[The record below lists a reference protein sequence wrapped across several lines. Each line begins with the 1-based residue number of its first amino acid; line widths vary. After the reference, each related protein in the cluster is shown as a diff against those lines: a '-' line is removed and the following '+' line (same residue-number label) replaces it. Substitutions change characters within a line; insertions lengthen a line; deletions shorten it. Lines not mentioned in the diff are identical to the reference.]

1 MFDQPLDAEHVF
13 EHDEPMGRTGVRRR
27 RRVAVAIS
35 SVALAMLLSA
45 PVAAALGRQQP
56 AERAGVRPAGP
67 SEQIYVVRPG
77 DTVWTIAERVAA
89 GEDPRPWVDAIAV
102 RNGIQAG
109 SLVPGQSLILPRV
122 A

>member
-13 EHDEPMGRTGVRRR
+13 EQDGSMGRTRVRHR
-27 RRVAVAIS
+27 RRVALAIS
-35 SVALAMLLSA
+35 SIALALLLSA
-45 PVAAALGRQQP
+45 PVAAALGRQH
-56 AERAGVRPAGP
+56 AERAGVRPAAR

-109 SLVPGQSLILPRV
+109 SLVPGQSLILPR
-122 A
+122 AA